1 MIENG
6 NVVRGKF
13 EPALE
18 MAYGDITSSLTMIG
32 TPFAAPF
39 SVLYLQNFTDVIIDF
54 SISYDGA
61 SVTFSLASG
70 GAISTDMITNSVT
83 VAQGE
88 AAWCQYRS
96 GAPTL
101 GFVQVSSVTPV

>member
-39 SVLYLQNFTDVIIDF
+39 SVLYLQNFTLI
-54 SISYDGA
+54 
-61 SVTFSLASG
+61 
-70 GAISTDMITNSVT
+70 
-83 VAQGE
+83 
-88 AAWCQYRS
+88 
-96 GAPTL
+96 
-101 GFVQVSSVTPV
+101 